1 MCSKDV
7 KLLCGLIIECLVLVY
22 TCNLLL
28 DLNKGHAMVK
38 LSAVIFACVVTLLY
52 RCLAYFQ
59 EYQQQLAQHSTMQ
72 CLMVT
77 ILTSILYQAIPSSCI
92 LLPFLLP
99 YKSRG
104 HSLVYVHYDIHAFN
118 CHIFLYRL
126 VLHFYCT
133 NCRVRLLVSQK
144 MFCLSVTHCLN
155 NKSASLGTERYWQLI
170 LLHGIIF

>member
-7 KLLCGLIIECLVLVY
+7 KLLCGLIIECLVY

-28 DLNKGHAMVK
+28 DLSIGHAMVK

-59 EYQQQLAQHSTMQ
+59 EYLQQLAQHSIMQ

-92 LLPFLLP
+92 LLPFLSP

-104 HSLVYVHYDIHAFN
+104 HSLVYVHYDMHVFI

-126 VLHFYCT
+126 VLHCSI
-133 NCRVRLLVSQK
+133 VQIVESG
-144 MFCLSVTHCLN
+144 CL
-155 NKSASLGTERYWQLI
+155 
-170 LLHGIIF
+170 